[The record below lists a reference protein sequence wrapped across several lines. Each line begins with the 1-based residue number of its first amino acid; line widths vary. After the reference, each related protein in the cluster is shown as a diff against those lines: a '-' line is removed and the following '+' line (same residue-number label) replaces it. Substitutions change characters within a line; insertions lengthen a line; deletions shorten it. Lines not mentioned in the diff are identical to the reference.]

1 MVTSSEIMLCS
12 VFSKSLNAKP
22 FFARL
27 FTQQMGSPESV
38 ARNKQEIRE
47 MIKKASMDLKK
58 RADNGDASS
67 QASYGEFLESG
78 KITKKEEPE
87 LAYKY
92 YKMSAEKEDPNG
104 LFNLGRAYLHGIG
117 TKKDIKKGIHCLNK
131 ASGLNNKEAQLLLAY
146 IYYDGFESIKE
157 NKIFASRYFKLA
169 ADNGIKT
176 AQSCYGFMLLNGD
189 GIQRDGEEANKYFKL
204 ASENKDNDQSKYLK
218 LQINSVSVETRQAIK
233 YFENLAK
240 SGSSKAMISL
250 ANLYANGKGIE
261 KDETKAYEY
270 AQQAAK
276 TNDPEGHFLLA
287 YYNQIG
293 LGTNK
298 NLEEAVKHYKIAADG
313 GNTIA
318 QGNLARLYQFGEGTP
333 VDLKSAVKYFKMA
346 ADGGDVVCC
355 NSYAFLVSKGI
366 GTKLDMNE
374 AIKYFNKAIEAKDV
388 TAMNNLGIIYLRG
401 ESGVKQDAQKAKE
414 LFEKAAE
421 FGEPLGYCNI
431 GFIYEKGIFGIK
443 RNIEEA
449 RKYYQKAADVH
460 YPYAFKCLERIKNMK
475 N

>member
-1 MVTSSEIMLCS
+1 
-12 VFSKSLNAKP
+12 
-22 FFARL
+22 
-27 FTQQMGSPESV
+27 
-38 ARNKQEIRE
+38 
-47 MIKKASMDLKK
+47 
-58 RADNGDASS
+58 
-67 QASYGEFLESG
+67 
-78 KITKKEEPE
+78 
-87 LAYKY
+87 
-92 YKMSAEKEDPNG
+92 MSAEKEDPNG
-104 LFNLGRAYLHGIG
+104 LFNLGRAYLHGSG
-117 TKKDIKKGIHCLNK
+117 TMKDIKKGIHCLNK

-240 SGSSKAMISL
+240 AGSSKSMISVAKVDAHGPVL
-250 ANLYANGKGIE
+250 D
-261 KDETKAYEY
+261 KDEKKEDHY

-318 QGNLARLYQFGEGTP
+318 QGNLARL
-333 VDLKSAVKYFKMA
+333 
-346 ADGGDVVCC
+346 
-355 NSYAFLVSKGI
+355 
-366 GTKLDMNE
+366 
-374 AIKYFNKAIEAKDV
+374 
-388 TAMNNLGIIYLRG
+388 
-401 ESGVKQDAQKAKE
+401 
-414 LFEKAAE
+414 
-421 FGEPLGYCNI
+421 
-431 GFIYEKGIFGIK
+431 
-443 RNIEEA
+443 
-449 RKYYQKAADVH
+449 
-460 YPYAFKCLERIKNMK
+460 
-475 N
+475 